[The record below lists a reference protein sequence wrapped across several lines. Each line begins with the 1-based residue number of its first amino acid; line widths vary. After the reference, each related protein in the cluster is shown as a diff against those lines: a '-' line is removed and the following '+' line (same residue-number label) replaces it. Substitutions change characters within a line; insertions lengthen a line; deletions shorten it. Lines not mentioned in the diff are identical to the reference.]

1 MSRIKNL
8 FKVQSKKV
16 IPYITA
22 GYPSKDL
29 TVDLVLAAEKSGAAM
44 IELGMPFSDP
54 LADGPIIQESSQ
66 VAIKNN
72 VDIGWILDT
81 VSQIRLQ
88 SEIPLVLMGYI
99 NPIIKYG
106 MNNFICDCSKVGVDG
121 LIIPDLPPE
130 ESIEYISVAKKYN
143 VSPILLIAPNSTN
156 ERIAYI
162 SGLAQDLVYC
172 VSILGITGSN
182 VSSNERLELYMQRV
196 KNHSKCPYVIGFGIK
211 NKNDVRNIN
220 LISDGAVIGTALIEK
235 LGHSN
240 DPVASIAKF
249 IKELLD

>member
-1 MSRIKNL
+1 MMDLLNEVATKMPIHIHYVRGCWLDINTVADYLHRKDDQLSRIKNL

-81 VSQIRLQ
+81 VSLIRLQ

-121 LIIPDLPPE
+121 LIDADITVQTCWDSDRLDLGRVGIKPSSDRLCTE
-130 ESIEYISVAKKYN
+130 VAKRS
-143 VSPILLIAPNSTN
+143 VVI
-156 ERIAYI
+156 EEAYKR
-162 SGLAQDLVYC
+162 S
-172 VSILGITGSN
+172 
-182 VSSNERLELYMQRV
+182 LY
-196 KNHSKCPYVIGFGIK
+196 Y
-211 NKNDVRNIN
+211 
-220 LISDGAVIGTALIEK
+220 
-235 LGHSN
+235 
-240 DPVASIAKF
+240 
-249 IKELLD
+249 